1 MLFVVTHAAENQ
13 KIIFSGSYSL
23 DNVATDADS
32 AWLFMYYYASLV
44 GSTTVTAEDLQWD
57 GYYQHTHQCT
67 NDSADGWSGVWTFF
81 DNSETIQVN
90 EVATV
95 ATARDSGFV
104 GEIFAAD
111 MSLSNNYGTWG
122 MAMNALAGVQALALA
137 AASHEQTTTRIAL
150 NLTATTNDV
159 FNGCLLNCRS
169 GVNAGFT
176 TRITDYEAYSGDSGV
191 VIVSPAL
198 VLAATENQAF
208 VITSA
213 IHAVGDTNNS
223 LYQGNVTRAYVWSDV
238 LNPDGKY
245 ITNSDGAVPIA
256 LDNATGSFDKDD
268 FEDDFFET
276 MSDTNRIRN
285 DSLFA
290 LAVATIDSLN
300 KVLDSLYAIMD
311 SLATQAWWST
321 SDCEGVGAYTCTL
334 YVTDTLND
342 WRVPDVN
349 VSINNQAEDAKP
361 RVIQTNAN
369 GRIIVQYSDGD
380 YRASCLNP
388 MLRNNE
394 GGSPFLDFTVD
405 GAPVFD
411 SLMGY
416 LQSVGS
422 PVAAEACSV
431 YGWLYDVKSQAVD
444 GATIIFELVSD
455 QDTLYYDNVTYVP
468 SKTVTHSNS
477 DGYWSICVIPN
488 ELLDTLSFYSVDII
502 RDHPRMP
509 ILDHSD
515 VYVPDSTTVK
525 FNDLLISFN
534 RKGK

>member
-1 MLFVVTHAAENQ
+1 MKKLIIIILMLFVVTHAAENQ
-13 KIIFSGSYSL
+13 KIIFSGNYLNNNLGTGEISE
-23 DNVATDADS
+23 ADS
-32 AWLFMYYYASLV
+32 AWLFMYYYDALV

-67 NDSADGWSGVWTFF
+67 NDSADGWSGRWIYF
-81 DNSETIQVN
+81 DTYFNSTISMG
-90 EVATV
+90 ECATV
-95 ATARDSGFV
+95 ASARDSSV
-104 GEIFAAD
+104 
-111 MSLSNNYGTWG
+111 
-122 MAMNALAGVQALALA
+122 
-137 AASHEQTTTRIAL
+137 
-150 NLTATTNDV
+150 
-159 FNGCLLNCRS
+159 
-169 GVNAGFT
+169 
-176 TRITDYEAYSGDSGV
+176 
-191 VIVSPAL
+191 
-198 VLAATENQAF
+198 
-208 VITSA
+208 
-213 IHAVGDTNNS
+213 VGDTNNS
-223 LYQGNVTRAYVWSDV
+223 LYQANATRAYVWSQA
-238 LNPDGKY
+238 LNPDGKW
-245 ITNSDGAVPIA
+245 IDGSTVALPIA

-285 DSLFA
+285 DSLFT

-300 KVLDSLYAIMD
+300 KVLDSIY
-311 SLATQAWWST
+311 LANYNAT
-321 SDCEGVGAYTCTL
+321 SDCAGVGNYTCTL

-342 WRVPDVN
+342 WRVADVN

-369 GRIIVQYSDGD
+369 GRIIVQYSNGD

-394 GGSPFLDFTVD
+394 GGAPFLDFTIAD
-405 GAPVFD
+405 APIYD

-455 QDTLYYDNVTYVP
+455 QDTLYYDNVTYLP

-502 RDHPRMP
+502 RDHSRMP
-509 ILDHSD
+509 ILQHSD

-525 FNDLLISFN
+525 FNDLLINFN